1 MRGTEDIHKKPA
13 VVCNLSQKKLWKLQ
27 SRPPVKQLL
36 IESVLLISVCIQYIH
51 ACDADEQ
58 GAKINYGTI

>member
-1 MRGTEDIHKKPA
+1 MRGTEDIHKKPV

-36 IESVLLISVCIQYIH
+36 IESVLLISNV
-51 ACDADEQ
+51 CDADEQ